1 MKAHGKRLAILE
13 RRRTKRLEGLL
24 YLKTLLARKAVRHRV
39 LWDERNRNH
48 ERFDVHTW
56 PRAWL
61 VDAAGRV
68 VWAGNP
74 YRILRREPEIQ
85 TVENL
90 VAVAAE
96 ETRRA
101 YRTDGLRPG
110 GLAGRR

>member
-1 MKAHGKRLAILE
+1 MVIVEIDGGKTQTLE
-13 RRRTKRLEGLL
+13 AT
-24 YLKTLLARKAVRHRV
+24 KTLLAGNPVRHRV

-74 YRILRREPEIQ
+74 YRILRRDNDIK
-85 TVENL
+85 TVDDL
-90 VAVAAE
+90 IMLAAE

-101 YRTDGLRPG
+101 DRTDGPRLG